1 MVNNITQ
8 FATLFLLA
16 GSISVLF
23 TLLVRKLALRWK
35 IVDQPVNSR
44 KIHRR
49 PTPLLG
55 GVAVYLAFVSTL
67 LLFLLWNNSYFT
79 GYMLPK
85 HIVGIVLGGLVLM
98 VGGILD
104 DKYNLSP
111 GKLIIW
117 PFLASMIIVAAGI
130 GIDFISNPFGNAL
143 HLDVIN
149 IEVFNWQGVPYY
161 FTPLADI
168 FTLLWIL
175 GMVYTTKL
183 LDGLDGL
190 VSGMTVI
197 GAMVLFFLSL
207 TPEVMQPETALLCI
221 ILAGSALGFL
231 FLNFNPARIFLGEA
245 GSTFT
250 GFMLGVL
257 AIISGGKIATALLIM
272 GIPILDVGWVIARRL
287 WRRRSPFKS
296 ADRKHLHFRLLD
308 LGFTHRGVVVFF
320 YIVGAIFGSV
330 SLLVEGKFKFLVLAV
345 LFIFMFALGLVLV
358 LQTRRACL
366 PDKQAGD
373 KGATLTKK

>member
-1 MVNNITQ
+1 MPTNTPQ
-8 FATLFLLA
+8 FIILFLLA
-16 GSISVLF
+16 VSLSALF
-23 TLLVRKLALRWK
+23 TLLVRKLALRWQ
-35 IVDQPVNSR
+35 IVDQPTEAR
-44 KIHRR
+44 KIHRQ

-55 GVAVYLAFVSTL
+55 GLAIFGAFSL
-67 LLFLLWNNSYFT
+67 AAIIFLLWNDSYFT

-85 HIVGIVLGGLVLM
+85 HIIGIILGGLVLM
-98 VGGILD
+98 IGGILD

-117 PFLASMIIVAAGI
+117 PVAASFIVIASGI

-143 HLDVIN
+143 ALDLIN
-149 IEVFNWQGVPYY
+149 IKVLTWQGVPYY

-168 FTLLWIL
+168 FTLVWLL

-190 VSGMTVI
+190 VSGITVI

-207 TPEVMQPETALLCI
+207 TPQVMQPETALLCI
-221 ILAGSALGFL
+221 IMAGASLGFL
-231 FLNFNPARIFLGEA
+231 FLNFHPARIFLGEG
-245 GSTFT
+245 GSTFV

-287 WRRRSPFKS
+287 WSKQSPFKS

-308 LGFTHRGVVVFF
+308 IGFTHRGTVVFF
-320 YIVGAIFGSV
+320 YIISAVFGSV
-330 SLLVEGKFKFLVLAV
+330 ALLVEGRYKFLVLAV
-345 LFIFMFALGLVLV
+345 LFVFMFGLGLVLV
-358 LQTRRACL
+358 LKARRQDGKKIQT
-366 PDKQAGD
+366 
-373 KGATLTKK
+373 

>member
-1 MVNNITQ
+1 MPTNILQ
-8 FATLFLLA
+8 FAVFFWLSVSL
-16 GSISVLF
+16 SVLF
-23 TLLVRKLALRWK
+23 TLLVKKIALRWR
-35 IVDQPVNSR
+35 IVDQPTDPR
-44 KIHRR
+44 KIHRQA
-49 PTPLLG
+49 TPLLG
-55 GVAVYLAFVSTL
+55 GLAIFGAFALTVTF
-67 LLFLLWNNSYFT
+67 FLIWNDAYFT

-85 HIVGIVLGGLVLM
+85 HIVGIIGGGLILM
-98 VGGILD
+98 IGGVLD

-117 PFLASMIIVAAGI
+117 PVLASLVVIAAGI

-143 HLDVIN
+143 RLDIIN
-149 IEVFNWQGVPYY
+149 IELFSWQGIPYY
-161 FTPLADI
+161 FTPLADV

-197 GAMVLFFLSL
+197 GATVLFFLSL

-221 ILAGSALGFL
+221 ILAGASLGFL
-231 FLNFNPARIFLGEA
+231 FLNFHPARIFLGET
-245 GSTFT
+245 GSIFT

-272 GIPILDVGWVIARRL
+272 GIPILDVGWVITRRL
-287 WRRRSPFKS
+287 WHKKSPFRS

-308 LGFTHRGVVVFF
+308 LGFTHRGTVIFF
-320 YIVGAIFGSV
+320 YIVSAIFGSA
-330 SLLVEGKFKFLVLAV
+330 SLLVEGRYKFLVLAV
-345 LFIFMFALGLVLV
+345 LFVFMFGLGLVLV
-358 LQTRRACL
+358 LKAKRPDEKKIQT
-366 PDKQAGD
+366 
-373 KGATLTKK
+373 